1 VEWAG
6 QVEIQLTNN
15 IKLQDDSAGGLGW
28 FSGASNLP
36 PSSVLLTVPSKVA
49 LTIEAPGAGP
59 DDSTVSKLISSAKGE
74 LPWYIQMALYI
85 HKLDRISSKKGELE
99 MRPWLDSL
107 PRQFDTPIHWPSL
120 DELQYDYMA
129 KAVRKQEQ
137 DWKAYYSQFSNVQ
150 DLDWNAFLWG
160 AEVARS
166 RAFSGAYTGTAFN
179 PLIYAF
185 TLLLV
190 TAYVGLGLGSLEQAA
205 NGAGVVLC
213 VTVLKDFVVPKL
225 FKKKRFVIC
234 PLIDMA
240 NHDSTNSQGE
250 VSFEYFGNA
259 YSLAMSW
266 SGSLN
271 VGEQLFISYGT
282 RSNDQLLQYY
292 GFVEVDNPNDV
303 YVMPPLRDW
312 DISALEI
319 ACGRKF
325 AEGRLVRLER
335 AGLLG
340 GTEIITQDEDTTE
353 IPSKRSDAV
362 ANRAGGV
369 VLARVTGIDPAVL
382 QALRALVSTDEEWA
396 DAGEA
401 IGTFCEKYSEENET
415 CAKAAARKAIEIELK
430 SKPTTID
437 QDVALLK
444 QQKSTRGLDMSRED
458 LLAILFRI
466 EKKKV
471 LVEAMDML

>member
-1 VEWAG
+1 
-6 QVEIQLTNN
+6 
-15 IKLQDDSAGGLGW
+15 
-28 FSGASNLP
+28 
-36 PSSVLLTVPSKVA
+36 
-49 LTIEAPGAGP
+49 
-59 DDSTVSKLISSAKGE
+59 
-74 LPWYIQMALYI
+74 
-85 HKLDRISSKKGELE
+85 
-99 MRPWLDSL
+99 
-107 PRQFDTPIHWPSL
+107 
-120 DELQYDYMA
+120 
-129 KAVRKQEQ
+129 
-137 DWKAYYSQFSNVQ
+137 
-150 DLDWNAFLWG
+150 
-160 AEVARS
+160 
-166 RAFSGAYTGTAFN
+166 
-179 PLIYAF
+179 
-185 TLLLV
+185 
-190 TAYVGLGLGSLEQAA
+190 
-205 NGAGVVLC
+205 
-213 VTVLKDFVVPKL
+213 
-225 FKKKRFVIC
+225 
-234 PLIDMA
+234 
-240 NHDSTNSQGE
+240 
-250 VSFEYFGNA
+250 
-259 YSLAMSW
+259 
-266 SGSLN
+266 
-271 VGEQLFISYGT
+271 
-282 RSNDQLLQYY
+282 
-292 GFVEVDNPNDV
+292 
-303 YVMPPLRDW
+303 
-312 DISALEI
+312 
-319 ACGRKF
+319 
-325 AEGRLVRLER
+325 VRLER